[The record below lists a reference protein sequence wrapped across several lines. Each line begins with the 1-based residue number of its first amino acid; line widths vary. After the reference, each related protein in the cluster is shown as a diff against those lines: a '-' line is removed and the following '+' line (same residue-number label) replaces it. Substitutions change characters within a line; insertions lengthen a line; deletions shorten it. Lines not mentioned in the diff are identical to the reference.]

1 MILEGRIIRF
11 KYMCDLIKIVLVF
24 IVKVDESTL
33 REAYSIVPKTS
44 IRECC
49 VLLLLIL
56 DSFLKLQYVKRS
68 GVTPPRPEEYTIVL
82 KIKHGCK
89 GDC

>member
-11 KYMCDLIKIVLVF
+11 KYMCDLIKIVLVS

-33 REAYSIVPKTS
+33 REAHSIVPKIS
-44 IRECC
+44 VRLC

-56 DSFLKLQYVKRS
+56 DNFLKLQYVKRS
-68 GVTPPRPEEYTIVL
+68 GVTPPRPEEYTIAL